1 MFNEEFKNKFLST
14 IKNDNTKNNLRYFFA
29 ITEPFE
35 TELKKDLCLFTS
47 EELLN
52 MFNNYGLSITSS
64 SIESRISFMRLY
76 FKWAVKMGCDDD
88 IDALTYVRKSDYITG
103 MIDKFVFS
111 PKHLNE
117 YLDSAFDKVELD
129 TTDLIFRGL
138 FWLAFMGVPYKY
150 AESIS
155 SKCVDLNEESV
166 MVGGEYY
173 PMFAESI
180 DVFRRLKTLQNF
192 RFVHPLYKQ
201 DTWKDRLDSDMLLR
215 GFQRSN
221 SWKNKSVDDKKRHHT
236 IASDATSKLKR
247 AVNDGV
253 IKASITYESVRRS
266 GIFYKMFL
274 REQSGIEVNFTTFA
288 MKEYSIDNDGKDAQD
303 ETSVRASVSRRR
315 KHMTKDYECWKLAM
329 SLSNDNSLR

>member
-1 MFNEEFKNKFLST
+1 MFNEEFKNKFLHT
-14 IKNDNTKNNLRYFFA
+14 IKNDNTKNNLQYMFG

-35 TELKKDLCLFTS
+35 IELKKDLCLFNG

-64 SIESRISFMRLY
+64 SIESRVSFMRIY
-76 FKWAVKMGCDDD
+76 FKWAVKEGYNAD
-88 IDALTYVRKSDYITG
+88 IDALTYVKKSDYITG

-111 PKHLNE
+111 PKHLNK
-117 YLDSAFDKVELD
+117 YLDAAFDKVDLD

-138 FWLAFMGVPYKY
+138 FWMAFMGVPYKY
-150 AESIS
+150 AENIS
-155 SKCVDLNEESV
+155 SKYVDLNDNSL
-166 MVGGEYY
+166 MAGGEYY
-173 PMFAESI
+173 PMFAESV
-180 DVFRRLKTLQNF
+180 DVFRRLKTLTQF
-192 RFVHPLYKQ
+192 RFIHPLYKQ
-201 DTWKDRLDSDMLLR
+201 DTWKDRLDSDILLR

-221 SWKNKSVDDKKRHHT
+221 SWKNKSTSDKKRHHT

-247 AVNDGV
+247 AINDGI

-288 MKEYSIDNDGKDAQD
+288 MKEYSIDNEDKESQD
-303 ETSVRASVSRRR
+303 ETCVRASVSKRR